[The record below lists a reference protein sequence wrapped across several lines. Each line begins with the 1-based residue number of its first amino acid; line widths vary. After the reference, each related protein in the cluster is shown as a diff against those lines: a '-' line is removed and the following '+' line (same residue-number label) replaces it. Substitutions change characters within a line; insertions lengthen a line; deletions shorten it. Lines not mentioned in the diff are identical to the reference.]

1 MTALEDNA
9 KTNWQA
15 VLLSALIPAI
25 LVTGLVWQALAYDGS
40 AVSMPWVL
48 GMFCLIPLEFIR
60 ALVVSLLG
68 TAYANGR
75 DPQQVVR
82 SFLISVAILLVLCI
96 FYLIVEGGMDG
107 LRLLVTPALYKF
119 MGLPL
124 LICVVDGVFGILS
137 FSGDPKLQA
146 ERLQAIAEDAMDWL
160 GLAVLRVPFVILPVY
175 GLLAWAGSAGLRFA
189 AWVPMPSEGLA
200 FRAAL
205 LYLAAY
211 FLGKAV
217 LVAYVQTARFALT
230 QKRLLDVPWIEKLR
244 NLGNARGRQP
254 DTEKEA
260 AQRYRDSPH
269 AASVLHFE
277 EDVIRSIKDKS
288 APVERDQS

>member
-1 MTALEDNA
+1 MTALEDDA
-9 KTNWQA
+9 TTNWQA

-25 LVTGLVWQALAYDGS
+25 LVTGLVWQAFAYDGS
-40 AVSMPWVL
+40 PVSMAWSL
-48 GMFCLIPLEFIR
+48 GMLCLIPLEVIR
-60 ALVVSLLG
+60 ALIVSLLG
-68 TAYANGR
+68 TAYAEGR

-96 FYLIVEGGMDG
+96 FYLIVEGGMDS

-124 LICVVDGVFGILS
+124 LIAVVDGVFGILS

-146 ERLQAIAEDAMDWL
+146 VRLQAIAEDAMDWL

-205 LYLAAY
+205 FYLAVY

-230 QKRLLDVPWIEKLR
+230 QKRALDVPWMKRVR
-244 NLGNARGRQP
+244 NITGKSGP

-260 AQRYRDSPH
+260 ARRYRDSPH
-269 AASVLHFE
+269 ARSVLHFE
-277 EDVIRSIKDKS
+277 EDVIRSLKGKS
-288 APVERDQS
+288 PPVDRDPS